1 MFQRNKLAL
10 AILTTLATPTAV
22 FATEIAPVEIVENKE
37 ANVETQNTETLEQ
50 TGNTE
55 TGQILRQFN
64 GVDAS
69 RMGGHGLDVNIRG
82 QQNTQ
87 INVILDGAE
96 IAGGCPNRM
105 DPPTSYAEIGSY
117 DSVTVVK
124 GMQSVQYGAGGTGGT
139 VIFERHAPVFEDGK
153 NIQGEITA
161 ATSSNGINHDVN
173 AKVAAGSDKL
183 YVVLQGAKKS
193 ADNYKDGNGDEV
205 RSSYETQQGH
215 FDLGYRPDANNEFK
229 FSYEKSRTE
238 DALYQGSSMD
248 APLSEGEIKRLSYK
262 GKNLAKNLQGLEVEV
277 YQSTVDH
284 VMNNY
289 ELRELQAGS
298 MKMETVSDTETTGG
312 KIKLTSQFGHTQ
324 LDYGV
329 ILQDEIKNATLSSGD
344 PLNPIFTMWPD
355 VLTTQN
361 SVFAESTSIFKD
373 NQKVILGLRYD
384 QVTAQA
390 RAADIH
396 YGTKQSPSELY
407 TTVYSDYS
415 GDTKVDEGN
424 WNLLARYERAYQNG
438 FNSHIALSRTT
449 RTADA
454 TERFMA
460 KGMKNMMDADVKS
473 KWWVGNPD
481 LAPEKHTQLDI
492 GLGQTTVVYNWNV
505 SAFYDQVEDYIVN
518 TKDANNTSIYLNKDA
533 TLYGLELAASYNI
546 NNNVK
551 TGLNASVTH
560 GRNTTDNTNLASM
573 TPLSGNIYADYES
586 GAIYAG
592 GRFNFATQQDEVYT
606 AIGEDETPAW
616 STVDLYGGYHV
627 NKTFTVT
634 AGVDNLFDHAYY
646 TAVNREDPASG
657 NIYKVYEPGRNVW
670 AKVSAKF

>member
-124 GMQSVQYGAGGTGGT
+124 GIQSVQYGAGGTGGT
-139 VIFERHAPVFEDGK
+139 VIFERTAPVFEDGK

-161 ATSSNGINHDVN
+161 ATGSNGINHDVN
-173 AKVAAGSDKL
+173 TKVAAGSDKL

-193 ADNYKDGNGDEV
+193 ADNYEDGNGDEV

-215 FDLGYRPDANNEFK
+215 IDLGYRPDANNEFK

-238 DALYQGSSMD
+238 DALYQDARMD

-284 VMNNY
+284 VMNNFD
-289 ELRELQAGS
+289 LRPNTGT
-298 MKMETVSDTETTGG
+298 KMETVSDTETTGG

-329 ILQDEIKNATLSSGD
+329 ILQSEVKNATLSNITMGKN
-344 PLNPIFTMWPD
+344 LYEMWPD

-361 SVFAESTSIFKD
+361 SVFAESTSLFRD

-384 QVTAQA
+384 QVTAEA
-390 RAADIH
+390 REATLA
-396 YGTKQSPSELY
+396 YGANPAPATLY
-407 TTVYSDYS
+407 NNLNADYS
-415 GDTKVDEGN
+415 GDTKINEGN
-424 WNLLARYERAYQNG
+424 WNALARYERAYNNG
-438 FNSHIALSRTT
+438 MNSFVGLSRST

-454 TERFMA
+454 TERFIA
-460 KGMKNMMDADVKS
+460 KNGMGGA
-473 KWWVGNPD
+473 WVGNPD
-481 LAPEKHTQLDI
+481 LNPEKHTQVDAGI
-492 GLGQTTVVYNWNV
+492 GQTTNSYSWNV
-505 SAFYDQVEDYIVN
+505 SAFYDAVEDYITPYKSGMN
-518 TKDANNTSIYLNKDA
+518 NLYKNIDAVIY
-533 TLYGLELAASYNI
+533 GWELESSLQISNQVKAGVTAAC
-546 NNNVK
+546 
-551 TGLNASVTH
+551 TRGF
-560 GRNTTDNTNLASM
+560 NTTDNTDLVNINPLSGTVFAEYNTNDLYAGTRVNLASEQKAVDDAYGEQE
-573 TPLSGNIYADYES
+573 T
-586 GAIYAG
+586 AG
-592 GRFNFATQQDEVYT
+592 
-606 AIGEDETPAW
+606 W

-627 NKTFTVT
+627 NKTFTLS
-634 AGVDNLFDHAYY
+634 AGIDNLFDHAY
-646 TAVNREDPASG
+646 VRHLNRFDAATG
-657 NIYKVYEPGRNVW
+657 DVYKTYEPGRNVW

>member
-10 AILTTLATPTAV
+10 AILTTLACPSAV
-22 FATEIAPVEIVENKE
+22 YATEIAPVEVVENKE
-37 ANVETQNTETLEQ
+37 VNVETQNAETLTQ

-87 INVILDGAE
+87 INVVLDGAE

-124 GMQSVQYGAGGTGGT
+124 GMQSVQYGAGGTGGSM
-139 VIFERHAPVFEDGK
+139 IFERHAPVFEDGK
-153 NIQGEITA
+153 NIQGEISA

-193 ADNYKDGNGDEV
+193 ADSYKDGNGDTV
-205 RSSYETQQGH
+205 NSSYETQQGH
-215 FDLGYRPDANNEFK
+215 IDVGFRANENNEFK

-284 VMNNY
+284 VMNNF
-289 ELRELQAGS
+289 ELRTPTGT
-298 MKMETVSDTETTGG
+298 KMETVSDTETTGG

-329 ILQDEIKNATLSSGD
+329 ILQSEVKNAVLSNITMGTD
-344 PLNPIFTMWPD
+344 MFAMWPD

-361 SVFAESTSIFKD
+361 SVFAESTSLFKD

-384 QVTAQA
+384 QVTAEVRDA
-390 RAADIH
+390 NGVSSPAN
-396 YGTKQSPSELY
+396 SPSNLY
-407 TTVYSDYS
+407 TTNYPDYSD
-415 GDTKVDEGN
+415 DTKIEEGN
-424 WNLLARYERAYQNG
+424 WNALARYEKAYSNG
-438 FNSHIALSRTT
+438 MNSFIGISRST

-460 KGMKNMMDADVKS
+460 KSN
-473 KWWVGNPD
+473 WIGNPN
-481 LAPEKHTQLDI
+481 LTPEKHTQADL
-492 GLGQTTVVYNWNV
+492 GLGQTTQKMNWNL
-505 SAFYDQVEDYIVN
+505 SAFYDSAEDYI
-518 TKDANNTSIYLNKDA
+518 TAYKQSGK
-533 TLYGLELAASYNI
+533 TLYKNIDAVIYGWELETAAKLSNQFK
-546 NNNVK
+546 V
-551 TGLNASVTH
+551 GLNASCTR
-560 GRNTTDNTNLASM
+560 GFNTTDNADLMGINPLTGKIFAEYATHNLTAGARVNMASEQKAVDDA
-573 TPLSGNIYADYES
+573 Y
-586 GAIYAG
+586 
-592 GRFNFATQQDEVYT
+592 DEL
-606 AIGEDETPAW
+606 ETPAW
-616 STVDLYGGYHV
+616 STVDLYAGYHV
-627 NKTFTVT
+627 NKTFTLS
-634 AGVDNLFDHAYY
+634 AGVDNLFDQAYY
-646 TAVNREDPASG
+646 TALNRTDTLSG
-657 NIYKVYEPGRNVW
+657 NLYKVYEPGRNVW